1 MSSHENG
8 FEGENPPEEEYQPEY
23 AWGKCRACGNMG
35 NCSTDD
41 GYCGDCN

>member
-1 MSSHENG
+1 MPSHENG
-8 FEGENPPEEEYQPEY
+8 FEGEDEWNEEHEPTV
-23 AWGKCRACGNMG
+23 AWGKCRACGYYG

>member
-1 MSSHENG
+1 MDIEND
-8 FEGENPPEEEYQPEY
+8 EEYQQEY
-23 AWGKCRACGNMG
+23 AWGRCRACGLMG